1 MANAKAKYF
10 RRAVRKYALYDG
22 SEIVL
27 ESLPKKAQEIL
38 LEKRA
43 KAQANKSKFYIR
55 RSNRFKFFD
64 ARIYAHKYYP
74 WCYKNDIP
82 TLVLQGWYDPKVA
95 EKKYLDFYGP
105 KALHYIRFIKGSE
118 ALKLGFFEIGYNLYI
133 NKRWLPAKN
142 PLFIPREARINYSR
156 KGYKRKQLRVLK
168 NYKYLTAK
176 QRDRKLRKQLDYIQ
190 YGRSVSDISKPSS
203 EKRFKLS
210 AIQKAEFQRQ
220 KDLYEE

>member
-1 MANAKAKYF
+1 MPRTKAKYF
-10 RRAVRKYALYDG
+10 RRAVRKYALYNG

-43 KAQANKSKFYIR
+43 KAQANKRKYYRNHSKT
-55 RSNRFKFFD
+55 FKFLD

-82 TLVLQGWYDPKVA
+82 TLVLQGWYNPKVA
-95 EKKYLDFYGP
+95 EKKYLAFYGP

-133 NKRWLPAKN
+133 NKKWVTVKN
-142 PLFIPREARINYSR
+142 PIFIPREAHVNFSR
-156 KGYKRKQLRVLK
+156 KGYKRKQLSVLK

-176 QRDRKLRKQLDYIQ
+176 QRSKKLSKQLEYAQ
-190 YGRSVSDISKPSS
+190 YGRSISDISKPSS

-210 AIQKAEFQRQ
+210 EIQKAEFQRQ